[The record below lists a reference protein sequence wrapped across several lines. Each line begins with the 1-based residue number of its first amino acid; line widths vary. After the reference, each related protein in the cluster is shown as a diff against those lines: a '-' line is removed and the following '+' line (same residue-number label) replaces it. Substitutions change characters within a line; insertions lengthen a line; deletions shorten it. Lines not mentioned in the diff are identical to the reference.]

1 MSRDRAD
8 RGERRSSP
16 LRYPFRGPES
26 TGTLAVGSLLLLV
39 GGLAA
44 LVPIWQA
51 STGSV
56 RVGLGMAV
64 PLSPAIVLPWLLL
77 VGFAVAVLRRTIGG
91 ELRPPRF
98 DSWGRR
104 LADGVRGTVVIGLF
118 ALPVVIAL
126 VTIRLV
132 GPLELPSAQS
142 GLGTVLLIGYV
153 VSASYPALLSL
164 CAVADDGLVGA
175 ASLRLAAVGTSGP
188 FAVGWLAA
196 IGAGAVA
203 VTVAVPL
210 SATVVGIV
218 SLFYVGTVALRV
230 VGRGY
235 RKGSTAAR
243 SSDAPTR

>member
-1 MSRDRAD
+1 MSPIPRDRAE
-8 RGERRSSP
+8 RGARLPSP
-16 LRYPFRGPES
+16 LRYPFRGPEA

-44 LVPIWQA
+44 LFPVWEM

-56 RVGLGMAV
+56 WVSFGMAV
-64 PLSPAIVLPWLLL
+64 PLAPAIVAPWLLL
-77 VGFAVAVLRRTIGG
+77 VGFALAVLRRTIGG
-91 ELRPPRF
+91 ESRPPRF

-118 ALPVVIAL
+118 ALPAVIGL

-132 GPLELPSAQS
+132 GALELPSVRS
-142 GLGTVLLIGYV
+142 WLGAALLLGYV
-153 VSASYPALLSL
+153 VPASYPALLSL

-175 ASLRLAAVGTSGP
+175 VTPRFAAVGTTAP
-188 FAVGWLAA
+188 FAIGWLAA

-203 VTVAVPL
+203 VTVALPL

-218 SLFYVGTVALRV
+218 SLFYVGTVALRA

-235 RKGSTAAR
+235 RRAR
-243 SSDAPTR
+243 TSE